1 MSSVELNNY
10 PHRGEDN
17 DVRHDPGHHR
27 CPVMDG
33 SGQSHPRDNMG
44 SRTPYKCEEEEEA
57 CCVLWMIDRQTGQ
70 ARAGR
75 GVRCRC

>member
-1 MSSVELNNY
+1 MLKISAAKVRFIEAAVRTMWSVELNNY

-33 SGQSHPRDNMG
+33 SDNLIPG
-44 SRTPYKCEEEEEA
+44 IIWDPGHLIS
-57 CCVLWMIDRQTGQ
+57 
-70 ARAGR
+70 
-75 GVRCRC
+75 VRRKPVVFAVND